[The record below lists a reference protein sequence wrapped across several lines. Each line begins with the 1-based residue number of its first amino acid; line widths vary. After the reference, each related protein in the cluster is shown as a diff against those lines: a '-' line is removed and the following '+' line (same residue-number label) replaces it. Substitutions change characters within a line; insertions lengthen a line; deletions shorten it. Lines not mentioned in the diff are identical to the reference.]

1 MPTTATRK
9 PAKSN
14 ATLPNSQTLHDTLST
29 ANDSAALARFARN
42 TGCSTAEVASAD
54 GRLGILQVFDAM
66 RRRGYQV
73 SEPKRP
79 QAQPRQGFTAW
90 LVTVTLPQGVKFYL
104 AYHTPGGIK

>member
-9 PAKSN
+9 PAKAS
-14 ATLPNSQTLHDTLST
+14 ATLPSSQTLHDTLVS
-29 ANDSAALARFARN
+29 ANDAAALARFARN
-42 TGCSTAEVASAD
+42 TGCSTAEVSGPD

-79 QAQPRQGFTAW
+79 QAQPRPGFTAW
-90 LVTVTLPQGVKFYL
+90 LVTVTLPKGVRFDL
-104 AYHTPGGIK
+104 AYHTLGAIK

>member
-9 PAKSN
+9 LART
-14 ATLPNSQTLHDTLST
+14 ALPSSQSLHDALAS
-29 ANDSAALARFARN
+29 ANDAAVLARVARN
-42 TGCSTAEVASAD
+42 TGCSIDELSGPD

-79 QAQPRQGFTAW
+79 QAQPRAGFTAW
-90 LVTVTLPQGVKFYL
+90 LVTVTLPKGVSFDL